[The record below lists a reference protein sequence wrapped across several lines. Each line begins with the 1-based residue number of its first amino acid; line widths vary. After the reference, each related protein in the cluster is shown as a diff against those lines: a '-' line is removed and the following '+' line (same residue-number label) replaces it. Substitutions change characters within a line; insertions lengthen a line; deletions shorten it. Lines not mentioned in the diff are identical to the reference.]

1 MRKLATILFAL
12 ALLVHAQ
19 PARAGDG
26 DPVVVELFTSQACPA
41 CPPAEAFLRE
51 LAGRGDV
58 IALEYHIDYYDY
70 SGWKDPF
77 GDPEFTR
84 RWRGYAQALD
94 ARYEYTPFMVV
105 GGRAH
110 VVGSERAEVEQRI
123 LLERKQAEDHPR
135 LTLEMTEDAA
145 IVTIDGDGPAGIFD
159 VILAAY
165 DSKHQTVVT
174 AGENRGK
181 TLTNV
186 NVVRGAQRVAQW
198 AGDPVTVKIPL
209 SQMTGDGGCAVL
221 LQRAGGGP
229 ILAAASADF

>member
-12 ALLVHAQ
+12 ALLAHAP

-26 DPVVVELFTSQACPA
+26 DPTVVELFTSQACPA

-51 LAGRGDV
+51 LAGRGDI

-77 GDPEFTR
+77 GDPDFTR
-84 RWRGYAQALD
+84 RWRGYAQMLD

-105 GGRAH
+105 GGGAH
-110 VVGSERAEVEQRI
+110 VIGSERAEVEQRI
-123 LLERKQAEDHPR
+123 LLDRKQADDHPR
-135 LTLEMTEDAA
+135 LTLEMTDGTA

-159 VILAAY
+159 IILATY
-165 DSKHQTVVT
+165 DGKHETMVT

-181 TLTNV
+181 SLTNI
-186 NVVRGAQRVAQW
+186 NVVRGFQRVAQW

-209 SQMTGDGGCAVL
+209 SQMAGDGGCAVL

-229 ILAAASADF
+229 ILVAASADF

>member
-1 MRKLATILFAL
+1 MRKLATILIAL
-12 ALLVHAQ
+12 ALLAHAH
-19 PARAGDG
+19 PVRAGEG
-26 DPVVVELFTSQACPA
+26 APVVVELFTSQGCPA

-51 LAGRGDV
+51 LAGRADI

-70 SGWKDPF
+70 AGWTDPF
-77 GDPEFTR
+77 GDPDFTH

-105 GGRAH
+105 GGGVHA
-110 VVGSERAEVEQRI
+110 VGSERAEVEQNIR
-123 LLERKQAEDHPR
+123 LERKQAADHPR

-145 IVTIDGDGPAGIFD
+145 VVTINGDGPAGIFD

-165 DSKHQTVVT
+165 DGKHETVVT

-181 TLTNV
+181 TLINV
-186 NVVRGAQRVAQW
+186 NVVRDFRRVAQW
-198 AGDPVTVKIPL
+198 AGDPVSVKIPL

-229 ILAAASADF
+229 IVAAASADF